1 MQAHW
6 LRGGAWIA
14 ALLATQACNGRELS
28 ALSEEED
35 IAESDPG
42 DRPMSPGSMYSACTD
57 TSTCA
62 PLEFCVF
69 PQGEAGFC
77 TAACG
82 AGDDP
87 APCSDAPN
95 DDRTP
100 VCMGIGLP
108 DSRTVCALGCEG
120 LSCPDGMRCEE
131 VDAPTGAQLACF

>member
-1 MQAHW
+1 MQAYS
-6 LRGGAWIA
+6 LRGVAWLAAFVA
-14 ALLATQACNGRELS
+14 ALACNSRELG
-28 ALSEEED
+28 ALSEEQD
-35 IAESDPG
+35 TTDSDPG

-82 AGDDP
+82 PREDP
-87 APCSDAPN
+87 APCNDAPS
-95 DDRTP
+95 DDRSP
-100 VCMGIGLP
+100 ICMSIGLP
-108 DSRTVCALGCEG
+108 DSRTVCALGCDG
-120 LSCPDGMRCEE
+120 LSCPNGMRCEE